1 MILKIK
7 TTQVSYEEVDIQL
20 PLFWKLDNWFS
31 KLEQNTYIDDNEDK
45 IEAFQLTSVSNNCI
59 SYTLMT
65 LEQFTAYYGHYN
77 KLYEK
82 ITEQEYEA
90 EFDKL
95 NNYLK

>member
-7 TTQVSYEEVDIQL
+7 GTQVVYEEVDIQL
-20 PLFWKLDNWFS
+20 PLFWQLDNWFS

-45 IEAFQLTSVSNNCI
+45 IEAFQLTSVSSNCI

-65 LEQFTAYYGHYN
+65 LEQFRAYYSHYRG
-77 KLYEK
+77 LYDE
-82 ITEQEYEA
+82 ITEKEFQEQ
-90 EFDKL
+90 FDKL

>member
-20 PLFWKLDNWFS
+20 PLYWQLDNWFH
-31 KLEQNTYIDDNEDK
+31 KIEQNTYIDDNEDK
-45 IEAFQLTSVSNNCI
+45 VEAFQLTSVSSNCI

-65 LEQFTAYYGHYN
+65 LDQFRAYYGHYRG
-77 KLYEK
+77 LYDE
-82 ITEQEYEA
+82 ITEEEFQEQ
-90 EFDKL
+90 FDKL